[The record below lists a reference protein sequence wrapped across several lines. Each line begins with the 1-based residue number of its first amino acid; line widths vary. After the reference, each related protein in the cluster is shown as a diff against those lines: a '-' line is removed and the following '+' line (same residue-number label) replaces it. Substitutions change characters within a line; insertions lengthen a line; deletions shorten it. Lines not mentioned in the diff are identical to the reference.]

1 MRSSGSQRKSVRTK
15 TLISWLLSL
24 VITCSVPLGAE
35 RPPPRLPPTAL
46 PSLAPPA
53 RSPLHSLPFLSRWF
67 FSSLE
72 SQGLFQPLLKRSVC
86 LRCSRDPHRGFALT
100 SFPTQQLVARP
111 LLFHPC
117 FEMGASPYK
126 VSFQQVGT
134 FLEFCGSASNL
145 EFRGC
150 VLEVLP
156 FFSVAANPCT
166 QVRFLAGAFICE
178 VACTHALTWVWE
190 WVGAHVCIF
199 F

>member
-1 MRSSGSQRKSVRTK
+1 M
-15 TLISWLLSL
+15 
-24 VITCSVPLGAE
+24 CSVPLGAE
-35 RPPPRLPPTAL
+35 RPPPRLPLTAL

-53 RSPLHSLPFLSRWF
+53 RSPLHSLPFLSRSF

-72 SQGLFQPLLKRSVC
+72 SQCCQHHGLFQPLLKSSVC
-86 LRCSRDPHRGFALT
+86 LHCSRDPTEGLR
-100 SFPTQQLVARP
+100 SQQLVARP

-134 FLEFCGSASNL
+134 FLEFCGSVSNL
-145 EFRGC
+145 DFRGC

-156 FFSVAANPCT
+156 FFSVAANPYT
-166 QVRFLAGAFICE
+166 QVRFVAGAFICE
-178 VACTHALTWVWE
+178 VACTHALTWVGE

-199 F
+199 